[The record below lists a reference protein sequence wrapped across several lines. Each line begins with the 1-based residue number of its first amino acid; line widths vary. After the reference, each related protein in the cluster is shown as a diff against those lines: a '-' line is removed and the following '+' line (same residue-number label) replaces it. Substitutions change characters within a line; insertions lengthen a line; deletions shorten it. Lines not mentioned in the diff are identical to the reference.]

1 MVTKYHKCSFSFL
14 GVDDILLKSGNTTRE
29 VLPGGDEKQAGE
41 KTVDVGMFNL
51 FT

>member
-1 MVTKYHKCSFSFL
+1 MQISFL
-14 GVDDILLKSGNTTRE
+14 GADDILLKSGKLTGE
-29 VLPGGDEKQAGE
+29 VLPSGCDQQAGE